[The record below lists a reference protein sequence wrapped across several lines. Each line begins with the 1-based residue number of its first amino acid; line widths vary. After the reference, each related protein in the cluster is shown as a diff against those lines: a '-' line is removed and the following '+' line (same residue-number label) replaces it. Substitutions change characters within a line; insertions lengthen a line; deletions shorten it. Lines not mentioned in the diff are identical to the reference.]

1 MKNTPCIGQPE
12 RIRSRA
18 AADIDD
24 GGRHRRR
31 AAQDQR
37 PRAQRF
43 EKKRALLETVLFGIL
58 LVEVRDRRIEFG
70 RGSRGFP
77 ATRRVERVLY
87 AGCIWKILLE
97 VQMIDL
103 YNASTNQLIG
113 SITEGDLKVIQDG
126 LEEESTQ
133 DQDYYIDA
141 ATIDMLGDGR
151 ATEHLLG
158 LLRTALGSSEGVD
171 IRWQR
176 R

>member
-1 MKNTPCIGQPE
+1 
-12 RIRSRA
+12 
-18 AADIDD
+18 
-24 GGRHRRR
+24 
-31 AAQDQR
+31 
-37 PRAQRF
+37 
-43 EKKRALLETVLFGIL
+43 
-58 LVEVRDRRIEFG
+58 
-70 RGSRGFP
+70 
-77 ATRRVERVLY
+77 
-87 AGCIWKILLE
+87 
-97 VQMIDL
+97 MIDL

-113 SITEGDLKVIQDG
+113 SITEGDLKVLQDG